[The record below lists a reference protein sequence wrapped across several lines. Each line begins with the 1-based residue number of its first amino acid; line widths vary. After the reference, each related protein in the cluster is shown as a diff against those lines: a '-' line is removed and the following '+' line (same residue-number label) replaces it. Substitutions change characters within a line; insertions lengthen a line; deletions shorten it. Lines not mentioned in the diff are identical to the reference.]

1 MNYDQVLA
9 LSNALAQLGGA
20 IGANSPSA
28 SAAGSAIS
36 AMITNEQARRQRE
49 KEEEERKKAE
59 KGAFGGSVGSTLG
72 AIGGAMIPGV
82 GPAVSAGLAG
92 AGSAIGGYAGS
103 KLAGGGAPS
112 GMQTAQN
119 AIGGAVRGY
128 NMQGSPG
135 FKNPR
140 KYADPMDSM
149 LEGYGE
155 DFLPDLVSPQA
166 QKQNRLMNIL
176 SYLENPGRADLGFTT
191 GGRPNIVPS
200 TGGAWSTIGL
210 SPEQQAMMRNEWV
223 NQARTEQAIQDSQI
237 GNQIALAQNARAQDL
252 HGEAMANAPLNREA
266 LLAAIGQTQAQTG
279 ETQARTAGLVQEVQN
294 YMTPREKAQM
304 DWEYLQKEL
313 DARFLNEL
321 DLNAQRAMLGLNA
334 DVYLRGVPQVN
345 PPDEV
350 ARNEAQAAYV
360 RQGGSSGKTEAEL
373 DLEAVKLAQRDVGA
387 LLNSTFGN
395 KVTREEREALFKAA
409 YKLYRGAIRAAH
421 GAATPM
427 DGGGEEIPIE
437 QPAPPG
443 MVKREFSMPA
453 GTMRGIAEDSTWQE
467 LIDGSYIRI
476 Q

>member
-119 AIGGAVRGY
+119 AIGGAVLGY
-128 NMQGSPG
+128 DMQGSPG

-140 KYADPMDSM
+140 KYAEGEIYDDPEMK
-149 LEGYGE
+149 
-155 DFLPDLVSPQA
+155 DFDLPPIPVKPRTQD
-166 QKQNRLMNIL
+166 KLMNIL

-453 GTMRGIAEDSTWQE
+453 GTLRGIAEDSTWQE